1 MPLFKP
7 PRLHRP
13 LGKPIRRALG
23 HPQPH
28 PHILSKRPHL
38 LLSHRLGHH
47 QPPERAAPTPEQP
60 LVEREPR
67 PPFRPRGAAVTTLPA
82 RSEQPVTNP
91 GALPPTPKLPD
102 KPGKLPLCQRRPP
115 RPCGQR
121 QHHLHG
127 LVIRAADKRVPSSNN
142 PHWPPG
148 RHPHPAKRH
157 RTSLP
162 DSSPRVVGG
171 HECCDALRAARFC
184 YLPRRPRV
192 Q

>member
-91 GALPPTPKLPD
+91 GDLPPTPKLPD
-102 KPGKLPLCQRRPP
+102 KPGKLSCGHRHPP
-115 RPCGQR
+115 RPRGPR
-121 QHHLHG
+121 QPPLRR
-127 LVIRAADKRVPSSNN
+127 LVIHAAGKRVPRGNSPDRPARSSL
-142 PHWPPG
+142 
-148 RHPHPAKRH
+148 HPAKRH
-157 RTSLP
+157 R
-162 DSSPRVVGG
+162 
-171 HECCDALRAARFC
+171 
-184 YLPRRPRV
+184 
-192 Q
+192 